1 MATDQ
6 YAGKQRIGLIQQ
18 SKAVNHW
25 GTLTNVTYGVAA
37 SDYQLLNYDKGVSVF
52 DPDVQIDQQN
62 FINQRGLVSEIERTY
77 IDNAS
82 GLPFMNFSGVAT
94 LTRIAPHFVAAL
106 QAVTEGATTP
116 FTKTIT
122 AAAKAGTIDFA
133 GNEGFLFTIAD
144 EKIVS
149 GTDWSD
155 TALLRNALLD
165 TFDFTVEP
173 NSRGIARLAKMSGTW
188 RGGTNTL
195 LTDSTLAGTLGAMPT
210 TGFYNDAGKF
220 TLTLTYGGVTFTDI
234 CFKRFS
240 FRVENNLSSDCRG
253 TGGVPLNFKIMPKY
267 FIEIDLPYLDNSD
280 YAHIQNTFKTA
291 SQEITVDFSTGTPG
305 ASGHLKLDADSGVV
319 IQNPFGFDGEYLA
332 RPLVIELLS
341 KTSDDQTPIEVTIS
355 DAVDW
360 AY

>member
-1 MATDQ
+1 MAQDQ

-18 SKAVNHW
+18 AKTVNHW
-25 GTLTNVTYGVAA
+25 GTLTNVTYGLAD
-37 SDYQLLNYDKGVSVF
+37 SNYQLLNYDKGVSVF

-62 FINQRGLVSEIERTY
+62 FINQRGLVSESERLFT
-77 IDNAS
+77 DNAS
-82 GLPFMNFSGVAT
+82 GLPSMNFSGVAS

-106 QAVTEGATTP
+106 QAVTEQAGTP
-116 FTKTIT
+116 FIKTIT
-122 AAAKAGTIDFA
+122 SAAKSGTIDFA
-133 GNEGFLFTIAD
+133 GNAGFLFTIAD
-144 EKIVS
+144 EKIYEEAAY
-149 GTDWSD
+149 SD

-173 NSRGIARLAKMSGTW
+173 NSRGIARLAKISGTW
-188 RGGTNTL
+188 RGGTNTI
-195 LTDSTLAGTLGAMPT
+195 LTDSTLTGTLGAMPT

-220 TLTLTYGGVTFTDI
+220 TLTLTYGGNTYTDV
-234 CFKRFS
+234 CFKRFT

-253 TGGVPLNFKIMPKY
+253 AGGVPLNFKIMPKY
-267 FIEIDLPYLDNSD
+267 FIEIDLPYLDTFD
-280 YAHIQNTFKTA
+280 YAYMQSFYKTA
-291 SQEITVDFSTGTPG
+291 ASEITVDFSTGTPG
-305 ASGHLKLDADSGVV
+305 ASGHLKLDADSGIV

-360 AY
+360 GY